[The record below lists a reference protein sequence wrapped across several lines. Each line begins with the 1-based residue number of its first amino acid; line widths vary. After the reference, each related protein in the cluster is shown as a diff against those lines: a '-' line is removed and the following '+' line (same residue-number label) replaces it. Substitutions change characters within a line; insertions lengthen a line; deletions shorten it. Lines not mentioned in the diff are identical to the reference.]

1 MTGRNRLDN
10 GKTKPSA
17 AVRHAGIASVVKRL
31 AKLPPDWSA
40 TLRVDRIRLRF

>member
-17 AVRHAGIASVVKRL
+17 AVRHAGIASVVKR
-31 AKLPPDWSA
+31 P
-40 TLRVDRIRLRF
+40 FNCG